1 MGLWCVRDV
10 LARFPSCGHET
21 SCTNKTCSCLSDQE
35 VFLVEGLR
43 DFVFPDV
50 KGFVV
55 VKCLTADLPNQ
66 CHRCVVLYFGVVDF

>member
-1 MGLWCVRDV
+1 MGRAV
-10 LARFPSCGHET
+10 F
-21 SCTNKTCSCLSDQE
+21 LSDQE

-55 VKCLTADLPNQ
+55 VKCLTEDLPNQ